1 MFHTV
6 HLHISYG
13 PYDRLRYQDAGRSTW
28 NVQKGVKTKVM
39 TLCKHFPKLYMQ
51 SEVNSDVLGQ
61 AGLYCWNIP
70 LCPRILSPADAS
82 YMSCPSV
89 HTLCPPTDVSYI
101 FAFLRK
107 FWRPFFIKVCNSSSL
122 FTSSPSSTVCKV
134 QIRCQPSY
142 PT

>member
-13 PYDRLRYQDAGRSTW
+13 PYDQLRYQDAGLSTW
-28 NVQKGVKTKVM
+28 NVQKGVKMKVM
-39 TLCKHFPKLYMQ
+39 TLCKHFPKLCMQ

-61 AGLYCWNIP
+61 GGLYRWNIP
-70 LCPRILSPADAS
+70 FCPHVLSPADAS
-82 YMSCPSV
+82 YMSCPSA
-89 HTLCPPTDVSYI
+89 HTFCPPANVSYI

-107 FWRPFFIKVCNSSSL
+107 FWRPFFIKVCNYSSL

-134 QIRCQPSY
+134 QI
-142 PT
+142 